1 MIRGAVL
8 GGNVSQ
14 SRSPAIHAAG
24 FRALEVEGRYER
36 FSVDE
41 AGFAPLVRR
50 LGDEGYDYLNVTIPH
65 KRAAA
70 ELAASASPLVR
81 QMAAANTLIFRRRGR
96 AVSVRAENTDGY
108 GLLAALADLG
118 VVAGRGQV

>member
-8 GGNVSQ
+8 GGNVSK
-14 SRSPAIHAAG
+14 SRSPALYAAA
-24 FRALEVEGRYER
+24 FRALKIEGTYER

-70 ELAASASPLVR
+70 QLAKKASPLVR
-81 QMAAANTLIFRRRGR
+81 HMAAANTLIFRRG
-96 AVSVRAENTDGY
+96 SLRAENTDGY
-108 GLLAALADLG
+108 GLLTALADLG
-118 VVAGRGQV
+118 I